1 MNKFVV
7 FLVKTAKVLMR
18 PFFPFKTYG
27 DRTSPNKKSLI
38 VGNHTSGWDSIVY
51 MLNTKNIVPVVY
63 KAEFDDNRFLHWI
76 FSGLECVPVTRGD
89 VDINAT
95 KSILRLLKNDKALVL
110 FPEGHR
116 NPTVDCLQ
124 EFHSGAALFA
134 IKTHAPIRPFY
145 IWDKTRPL
153 HKNYIIFGDEF
164 TLEEFYDKPISH
176 QTLEEA
182 TAVIKAKVDALRVQL
197 NAMLAEKGVKRR
209 KRTKKELKQLAEYNA
224 QQALL
229 AEQQAE
235 SAETEPDTQSAPQ
248 DDKPINED

>member
-1 MNKFVV
+1 
-7 FLVKTAKVLMR
+7 MR
-18 PFFPFKTYG
+18 PFFPFKVYG
-27 DRTSPNKKSLI
+27 DRAIPSKKSLI

-51 MLNTKNIVPVVY
+51 MLNTKNIASVVY
-63 KAEFDDNRFLHWI
+63 KSEFDDSRFLHWV

-164 TLEEFYDKPISH
+164 TLEEFYDQPVSH

-182 TAVIKAKVDALRVQL
+182 TAIIKAKVDELRIQL
-197 NAMLAEKGVKRR
+197 NAILAEKGVKRR
-209 KRTKKELKQLAEYNA
+209 KRTKKELKQLAEHNA
-224 QQALL
+224 QMALL
-229 AEQQAE
+229 AEQQAASADAVE
-235 SAETEPDTQSAPQ
+235 AETQTAQQ
-248 DDKPINED
+248 DGKPKNEG